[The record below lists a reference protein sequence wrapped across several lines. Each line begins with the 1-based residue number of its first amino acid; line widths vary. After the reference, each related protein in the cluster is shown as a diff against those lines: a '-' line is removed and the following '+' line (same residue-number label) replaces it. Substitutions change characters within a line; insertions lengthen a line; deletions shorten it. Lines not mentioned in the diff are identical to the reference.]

1 MIRLLFLGLLLLT
14 TLSSNASADVIEDVV
29 SSNNSSESNQTFSQE
44 DLQKVL
50 YLSLEEAPTRV
61 IKGEI
66 FSITLKTLSTVKDFT
81 NITYELKNHN
91 GLRALNSIP
100 YRDKDSK
107 YFYDTFYFLVLGS
120 SASLPEFTA
129 TLHDNDKN
137 IYKKTTLKTYKLEV
151 VTLNPKKDFA
161 NIVANSFELLN
172 YKTTTYDHQHNIII
186 FSAVATNCDIT
197 TFKIQNVFKQGIESM
212 TESYFDSKLLYYVI
226 IDKKLEHFS
235 FSFFNL
241 KRNGFSLITIPIIVS
256 EDSVTTQSDLKPKDQ
271 SKEILKMKIAGAV
284 ALLAS
289 VFILF
294 RKKYIYLIFVLIPL
308 AYIAYLAVPSK
319 EVCIKVGAEIYLL
332 PVQNGTIFEITN
344 REYHLQEEG
353 SVKKFI
359 KVKLQNQKIGWV
371 KNEDICSN

>member
-1 MIRLLFLGLLLLT
+1 MIRLFFLGLLLLT
-14 TLSSNASADVIEDVV
+14 TLSSNENTDVIQDII
-29 SSNNSSESNQTFSQE
+29 SSHNESESNQTLNQNN
-44 DLQKVL
+44 LQKVL
-50 YLSLEEAPTRV
+50 YLNIEKAPTRV

-66 FSITLKTLSTVKDFT
+66 FSLTLKTLSTVKNFT
-81 NITYELKNHN
+81 NITYELTNHD

-129 TLHDNDKN
+129 TLHDNDKT
-137 IYKKTTLKTYKLEV
+137 IYKKTILKTYELEV

-172 YKTTTYDHQHNIII
+172 YKTTTYDQQHNIII
-186 FSAVATNCDIT
+186 FSAIATNCDLT
-197 TFKIQNVFKQGIESM
+197 AFKLQNVFKQGVESM
-212 TESYFDSKLLYYVI
+212 TESYFDSKLLYYII

-241 KRNGFSLITIPIIVS
+241 KRNGFSLISIPIIVS
-256 EDSVTTQSDLKPKDQ
+256 DDSVTTQSDLKPKDQ
-271 SKEILKMKIAGAV
+271 SKEILKMKIAAAF
-284 ALLAS
+284 ALLATL
-289 VFILF
+289 FIIF
-294 RKKYIYLIFVLIPL
+294 RKKYIYLVFVIIPL
-308 AYIAYLAVPSK
+308 AYIAYLAIPSK
-319 EVCIKVGAEIYLL
+319 EVCIKVGAAIYLL
-332 PVQNGTIFEITN
+332 PVQNGTVFEVTN
-344 REYHLQEEG
+344 REYRLQKEG

-371 KNEDICSN
+371 RNEDICSN